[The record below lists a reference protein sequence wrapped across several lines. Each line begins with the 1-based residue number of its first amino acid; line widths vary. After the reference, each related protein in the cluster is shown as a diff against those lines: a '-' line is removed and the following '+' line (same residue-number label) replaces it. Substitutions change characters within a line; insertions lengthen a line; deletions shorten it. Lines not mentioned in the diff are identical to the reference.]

1 MTEILKVQKCWLKIK
16 DDKAFYEDCSV
27 VCRSNYETSLY
38 TEKNFVPY
46 ITDIFEGL
54 DSG

>member
-1 MTEILKVQKCWLKIK
+1 MLAKRLR